1 MTRSTA
7 LNDVEQF
14 VLLAL
19 VRLGEGA
26 YGVPIRAEIEERA
39 QRPVSMAAVYAAL
52 DRMKRGGLVEAE
64 MSAPRPERGG
74 RARKYFRLTEAGTQ
88 ALEDA
93 RAAMSRMW
101 DGVELSR
108 DATAR

>member
-19 VRLGEGA
+19 LRLGDKA

-39 QRPVSMAAVYAAL
+39 NRAISMAAVYAAL
-52 DRMKRGGLVEAE
+52 DRMQRSGLIEAQLSE
-64 MSAPRPERGG
+64 PRPERGG
-74 RARKYFRLTEAGTQ
+74 RARKHFRLRAAGVR

-93 RAAMSRMW
+93 RDSMARMW
-101 DGVELSR
+101 DDIELPS
-108 DATAR
+108 DVKAS

>member
-19 VRLGEGA
+19 LRLGEDA
-26 YGVPIRAEIEERA
+26 YGVPIRTEIEERA
-39 QRPVSMAAVYAAL
+39 NRAVSMAAVYAAL
-52 DRMKRGGLVEAE
+52 DRMQRGGLIEAQLSE
-64 MSAPRPERGG
+64 PRPERGG
-74 RARKYFRLTEAGTQ
+74 RARKHFRLRPAGTR

-93 RAAMSRMW
+93 RGAMARMW
-101 DGVELSR
+101 DGVDLPT
-108 DATAR
+108 DAEAR